1 MATAGRSIVAAR
13 PARST
18 TPPTRYVAVAI
29 FPCIIGLSPAARR
42 LEVGTDRLLLLLV
55 LHLAGAWQAPGTFLG
70 FILRVRQRGVAASAV
85 RASAGRNPAS

>member
-1 MATAGRSIVAAR
+1 
-13 PARST
+13 
-18 TPPTRYVAVAI
+18 
-29 FPCIIGLSPAARR
+29 